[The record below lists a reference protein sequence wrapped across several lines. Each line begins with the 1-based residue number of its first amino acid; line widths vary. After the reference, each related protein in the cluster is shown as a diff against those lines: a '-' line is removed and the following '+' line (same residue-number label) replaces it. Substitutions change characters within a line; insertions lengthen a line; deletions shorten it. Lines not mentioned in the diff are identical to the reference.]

1 MNEQE
6 FRSQD
11 TRGIKSFNEKLNEVV
26 AVATS
31 PGNAHA
37 SHYMRGM
44 ANGLI
49 LAKSI
54 ADDAEPAFIEPG
66 VVQDFDYMA
75 ECDKTCST
83 VFRPENVEVMDL
95 RHILMGVAG
104 FANDLNVIKKLLFR
118 GKTRDE
124 MNFGPAE
131 KPTLN
136 ELIEGLSAINA
147 WSPAD
152 IDVLHGAIGI
162 ITEAGEIAE
171 YLLKWAEGNP
181 FDRVNVL
188 EESGDVSWYVVRTL
202 RGIGVSLD
210 DSNRANIDKLR
221 GRHGA
226 AFDVFRDA
234 NRDLNAEQSKLEDAF
249 KSAGGKTLFTE
260 EVPIVKNPQIDKAI
274 DELADKTGEPSRN
287 TRSKDLNA
295 EIHAQGVAHV
305 KATHSGDMG
314 EMVDRIAATDVRPV
328 PPGGVR
334 G

>member
-1 MNEQE
+1 MTEEQFFSGE
-6 FRSQD
+6 
-11 TRGIKSFNEKLNEVV
+11 
-26 AVATS
+26 
-31 PGNAHA
+31 
-37 SHYMRGM
+37 
-44 ANGLI
+44 
-49 LAKSI
+49 
-54 ADDAEPAFIEPG
+54 G
-66 VVQDFDYMA
+66 VEHHFDYMA

-104 FANDLNVIKKLLFR
+104 FANDLNIVKKLLFR

-202 RGIGVSLD
+202 RGIGVTLD
-210 DSNRANIDKLR
+210 ASNRANIDKLR

-234 NRDLNAEQSKLEDAF
+234 NRDLNAEHSKLEDHF
-249 KSAGGKTLFTE
+249 KTATGKTLFAE
-260 EVPIVKNPQIDKAI
+260 EVPVVKNPEIDKTLDALG
-274 DELADKTGEPSRN
+274 EVTGERTKASQSR
-287 TRSKDLNA
+287 DLNA
-295 EIHAQGVAHV
+295 EIHAQGIAHG
-305 KATHSGDMG
+305 KALHEPRGDMND
-314 EMVDRIAATDVRPV
+314 MVDRIAENVRPV
-328 PPGGVR
+328 PKNGVR

>member
-1 MNEQE
+1 MTEEQFFSGE
-6 FRSQD
+6 
-11 TRGIKSFNEKLNEVV
+11 
-26 AVATS
+26 
-31 PGNAHA
+31 
-37 SHYMRGM
+37 
-44 ANGLI
+44 
-49 LAKSI
+49 
-54 ADDAEPAFIEPG
+54 G
-66 VVQDFDYMA
+66 VEHHFDYMA

-104 FANDLNVIKKLLFR
+104 FANDLNLVKKLLFR
-118 GKTRDE
+118 GKTRE
-124 MNFGPAE
+124 ELNFGPAE

-136 ELIEGLSAINA
+136 ELIDGLSAINA

-202 RGIGVSLD
+202 RGIGVTLD
-210 DSNRANIDKLR
+210 ASNRANIDKLR

-234 NRDLNAEQSKLEDAF
+234 NRDLTAEQSKLEDHF
-249 KSAGGKTLFTE
+249 KTATGKTLFTE
-260 EVPIVKNPQIDKAI
+260 EVPVVKNPEIDKT
-274 DELADKTGEPSRN
+274 LDKLSEVTGEPSKSSQ
-287 TRSKDLNA
+287 SKDLNA

-314 EMVDRIAATDVRPV
+314 DMVDRIAENVRPV
-328 PPGGVR
+328 PKNGVR